1 MTLQRKVEGGTP
13 AAMRSNA
20 EWLAALRA
28 GGRVQ
33 EQAFAELRLL
43 MLRAIKAFLA
53 RKPAAAY
60 ADDVLPQIAEDC
72 AQESVLIVQAKLDD
86 FRGDSQF
93 TTWAYIIAIRVV
105 LGELRRR
112 RWRATALDE
121 AVLGQAL
128 PSWPIDDPGPERGL
142 AQRQAWALLGGLI
155 ETEITPL
162 QRKALIAHAFQD
174 MPLDLVAEWL
184 GTNRNSLY
192 KLIHDARKR
201 LKAALLS
208 RGVSHRDLISI
219 FEAPP
224 RERSHFDESKSRRPH
239 DVS

>member
-1 MTLQRKVEGGTP
+1 MQRTAEGGASP
-13 AAMRSNA
+13 ASRSNA
-20 EWLAALRA
+20 DWLSALRA

-33 EQAFAELRLL
+33 EEAFAELRLL
-43 MLRAIKAFLA
+43 MLRAIRAFLA
-53 RKPAAAY
+53 RKTTAAY
-60 ADDVLPQIAEDC
+60 AADGALPQIAEDC
-72 AQESVLIVQAKLDD
+72 AQETVLIVQAKLGD
-86 FRGDSQF
+86 FRGDSRF
-93 TTWAYIIAIRVV
+93 TTWAYVIAIRVV

-112 RWRATALDE
+112 RWRKAALDE
-121 AVLGQAL
+121 ALLGRAL
-128 PSWPIDDPGPERGL
+128 PSWPVDDPGPERGL
-142 AQRQAWALLGGLI
+142 AQRQAWTLLSGLI
-155 ETEITPL
+155 ETSITPL

-208 RGVSHRDLISI
+208 HGVSHRDLIAV
-219 FEAPP
+219 FETPP
-224 RERSHFDESKSRRPH
+224 PERPYLEDGKSRHPH